1 LKAAPQPPG
10 EAKGLEQPAP
20 FDFGEFEFGEAAV
33 SEKGETV
40 EHKPES
46 WGLGEQ
52 ESPAYMQISA
62 PPLPEMTAFEEE
74 PPPLSISTRRRG
86 GSILPIAVTAV
97 SVLVVLALAGGGFY
111 LFKEGPVAFN
121 KLGLGFMAKWF
132 GLESREEGGI
142 AVRNTAGIFL
152 NNKEAGE
159 IFAINGEVVNN
170 FGKPRASI
178 QVKATLYGPKGV
190 VLLQKTAYCGNVL
203 SREQLT
209 ALPVAKLEAAMSNQ
223 FGDSIS
229 NLAVQPGKGIPFVIV
244 LANVPQ
250 EVAEFGVEVVGS
262 TVASQ

>member
-1 LKAAPQPPG
+1 
-10 EAKGLEQPAP
+10 
-20 FDFGEFEFGEAAV
+20 
-33 SEKGETV
+33 
-40 EHKPES
+40 
-46 WGLGEQ
+46 
-52 ESPAYMQISA
+52 M
-62 PPLPEMTAFEEE
+62 
-74 PPPLSISTRRRG
+74 
-86 GSILPIAVTAV
+86 TAV
-97 SVLVVLALAGGGFY
+97 SVLLVLALAGGGFY
-111 LFKEGPVAFN
+111 FFKEGPSAFN

-132 GLESREEGGI
+132 GVESREEGGI
-142 AVRNTAGIFL
+142 TVRNTAGVFL

-178 QVKATLYGPKGV
+178 QVKATLYGPKGA

-223 FGDSIS
+223 FGDSLS

-244 LANVPQ
+244 LTNVPK
-250 EVAEFGVEVVGS
+250 EVTEFGVEVVGS